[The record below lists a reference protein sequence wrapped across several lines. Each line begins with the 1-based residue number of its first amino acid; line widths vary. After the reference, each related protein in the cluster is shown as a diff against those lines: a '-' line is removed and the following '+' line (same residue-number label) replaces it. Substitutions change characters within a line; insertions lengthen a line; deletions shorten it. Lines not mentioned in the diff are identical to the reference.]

1 MPPDALRIALIS
13 EHVSPLAVP
22 AGLAAAAPGI
32 DLVPLACALARRG
45 HHVDLLARRDAPSL
59 PALVDLQPGVRVR
72 HVDAGPPVRLPA
84 AECLPHMPE
93 FARQATRLLDTDE
106 PQAGCDL
113 LHAQG
118 VLSGLA
124 GLRLA
129 RACGLPLAV
138 SVHAPA
144 LARRAQQD
152 GTDDGPPER
161 IDIERTL
168 VQQADALV
176 ALCPQDRADLMRLY
190 GARPARISTV
200 PWGVDTQRFKPGDQA
215 QARRALGW
223 SDDDFIILHVGPL
236 RPGAGVDDV
245 ILALARLPR
254 TLRARLVVVDLAGAG
269 EWGEGGEGGERC
281 TPESAL
287 ETARLGALARDAGV
301 ADRVSF
307 AGPGAPLPQCYLG
320 ADVLAATP
328 WCEPFGTAPL
338 EAMAC
343 GTPVIGSTV
352 GSIRHTVAPGVS
364 GCLVPPHDAEALAAQ
379 LLRLKAHPQVLRALG
394 RGSVQ
399 RARTLFTWDRVA
411 AGLAT
416 VYRTLAPAA
425 RPQRRRQVAA
435 LAAMRLPAAPM
446 AAPRAGAGV
455 RP

>member
-13 EHVSPLAVP
+13 EHASPLAVP
-22 AGLAAAAPGI
+22 AGMAAGAPGV
-32 DLVPLACALARRG
+32 DLGPVARALAQRG
-45 HHVDLLARRDAPSL
+45 HCVDVLVRRESPSQ
-59 PALVDLQPGVRVR
+59 PALVELQAGVRVR
-72 HVDAGPPVRLPA
+72 HVDAGPAVRLPA
-84 AECLPHMPE
+84 AECLQHMPE
-93 FARQATRLLDTDE
+93 FARQTTRLLDTDE
-106 PQAGCDL
+106 RHAACDV

-118 VLSGLA
+118 FMSGLV

-138 SVHAPA
+138 SFHAPA
-144 LARRAQQD
+144 LARRELQD
-152 GTDDGPPER
+152 GADDGPPER
-161 IDIERTL
+161 VDIERTL

-200 PWGVDTQRFKPGDQA
+200 PWGVDTQHFAPGDKA

-223 SDDDFIILHVGPL
+223 ADDEFIILQVGPL
-236 RPGAGVDDV
+236 LPGTGTDDV

-254 TLRARLVVVDLAGAG
+254 TLRARLIVVAGDGAGADDS
-269 EWGEGGEGGERC
+269 C
-281 TPESAL
+281 TPGAAL

-307 AGPGAPLPQCYLG
+307 AGRCARQQLPQCYAG

-328 WCEPFGTAPL
+328 WCEPFGTSPL

-364 GCLVPPHDAEALAAQ
+364 GCLVPPREPDALAAQ
-379 LLRLKAHPQVLRALG
+379 LMRLQTHPQVLRALG

-399 RARTLFTWDRVA
+399 RARTLFAWDRVA

-435 LAAMRLPAAPM
+435 LAAMRLPAAPV
-446 AAPRAGAGV
+446 AAPQASAGV
-455 RP
+455 LS

>member
-13 EHVSPLAVP
+13 EHASPLAMP
-22 AGLAAAAPGI
+22 AGMAAGAPGV
-32 DLVPLACALARRG
+32 DLGPLARALAQRG
-45 HHVDLLARRDAPSL
+45 HRVDVLVRRESPTQ
-59 PALVDLQPGVRVR
+59 PALVELQAGVRVR
-72 HVDAGPPVRLPA
+72 HVDAGPPVPLPP
-84 AECLPHMPE
+84 AECLQHMPE
-93 FARQATRLLDTDE
+93 FARQTTRLLDTDE
-106 PQAGCDL
+106 RHAACDV

-118 VLSGLA
+118 FMSGLV

-138 SVHAPA
+138 SFHAPA
-144 LARRAQQD
+144 LARREQQH
-152 GTDDGPPER
+152 GADDLPAER
-161 IDIERTL
+161 VDIERML

-190 GARPARISTV
+190 GARPSRISTV
-200 PWGVDTQRFKPGDQA
+200 PWGVDTQRFAPGDKA

-223 SDDDFIILHVGPL
+223 ADDDFIILQAGPL
-236 RPGAGVDDV
+236 LPDTGIDDA

-254 TLRARLVVVDLAGAG
+254 ALRARLIVVGGDGAD
-269 EWGEGGEGGERC
+269 ERR
-281 TPESAL
+281 TPEAAL
-287 ETARLGALARDAGV
+287 ETARLGTLAQEAGV

-307 AGPGAPLPQCYLG
+307 AGPGVRQQLPQCYVG

-328 WCEPFGTAPL
+328 WCEPFGTAAL

-364 GCLVPPHDAEALAAQ
+364 GCLVPPRDPDALAAQ
-379 LLRLKAHPQVLRALG
+379 LLRLRTQPQVLRALG

-411 AGLAT
+411 AGLAA

-435 LAAMRLPAAPM
+435 LAAMRLPAAPV
-446 AAPRAGAGV
+446 AAPQASAGV
-455 RP
+455 LS